1 MSTFMDLLRGMHA
14 RINGAP
20 AASRRVNIVDF
31 IAGVGLGIESVFNE
45 NTGLLSLTISA
56 EGTTLDEQVSATNRV
71 LGRISPGAGDV
82 EELTGPQVTTLL
94 DLFTSV
100 AKGVVPAS
108 GGGTTNFLRA
118 DGTWAAVVAT
128 ASGSAGG
135 DLTGTYPNPTIGVGT
150 VTLAKMANISSDRLL
165 GRDTA
170 GLGQPEELTLD
181 GGIEFT
187 GGGGL
192 RRAAL
197 TGDITASA
205 GSNATAFRSFTACSL
220 LGRSA
225 ATSGAPADIAANTDD
240 RILARVSGT
249 LGFFQVTGP
258 MIQSGEIGTSH
269 YATDSVTNAVLRNSG
284 ACSVIGRS
292 ANSSGDPADISA
304 ATNDR
309 VFCRTGDTLQFTQV
323 TGAMIAPN
331 TVALS
336 NLAQVGT
343 DSLLGRD
350 TAGTGNVESI
360 GLDATLEMSGIQ
372 ILRRAALTG
381 DVTCSAGS
389 NTTSIANDAVT
400 NAKLA
405 NMAQATIKGRASG
418 AGTGDPTDLTAAQ
431 ARTVLG
437 VNLVSTYSGSGSW
450 DKDPTAVW
458 IDFVLVG
465 AGGGGGA
472 VSGGIGGG
480 GGGPGAIVMLSVP
493 ASEVPEDLTI
503 TIGTAGTPGSNGGN
517 TTVSGVGF
525 SLIAPGGLAG
535 TAGGAGG
542 AAGAHGLNGAVSGG
556 AGGAASGSDG
566 SLNPFGGLVG
576 SGATGGPGTGGG
588 GYGAGGGGGASGSDG
603 GGGGAGGYAGTPA
616 AGNGTATV
624 GGSGTGGFVVII
636 ERRG

>member
-269 YATDSVTNAVLRNSG
+269 YATDSVTNAALRNSG
-284 ACSVIGRS
+284 ACSVIGRA

-304 ATNDR
+304 AANDR
-309 VFCRTGDTLQFTQV
+309 LFCRVGDTLQFAQLT
-323 TGAMIAPN
+323 TGMVPN
-331 TVALS
+331 DL
-336 NLAQVGT
+336 
-343 DSLLGRD
+343 
-350 TAGTGNVESI
+350 
-360 GLDATLEMSGIQ
+360 
-372 ILRRAALTG
+372 
-381 DVTCSAGS
+381 
-389 NTTSIANDAVT
+389 VT
-400 NAKLA
+400 NAMLRDSGACSVIGRSALSSGDPADISATNNDTVLTRAANVLAFTAVSTAMISLDAITNTRLA
-405 NMAQATIKGRASG
+405 NMAEATIKGRAAG
-418 AGTGDPTDLTAAQ
+418 AGTGDPTDLTPAQ
-431 ARTVLG
+431 ARTVIG
-437 VNLVSTYSGSGSW
+437 VTLVSAYSGSNTW
-450 DKDPTAVW
+450 DKDPSSVW

-465 AGGGGGA
+465 GGGGGGA
-472 VSGGIGGG
+472 VGGGVGGG
-480 GGGPGAIVMLSVP
+480 GGGPGAILLLGFP

-503 TIGTAGTPGSNGGN
+503 TIGAAGPAGSNGSN
-517 TTVSGVGF
+517 TTVSGTGF

-535 TAGGAGG
+535 AGGGAGGAGG
-542 AAGAHGLNGAVSGG
+542 TAGAHGFNRDVSGG
-556 AGGAASGSDG
+556 AGGAATGADG
-566 SLNPFGGLVG
+566 SLNPYGGLVG

-603 GGGGAGGYAGTPA
+603 GGGGAGGYAGAPA
-616 AGNGTATV
+616 AGNGTATD
-624 GGSGTGGFVVII
+624 GGAGTGGYVAII